1 MITDSIKSK
10 IQELFESTPSTTN
23 VGFGYKIVDGVY
35 TNELCFVFGVQEKK
49 SIDSLPAHE
58 VIPSEIEVDGIIY
71 KTDVINNGVTFAAA
85 DPCNTGSCVTL
96 NPTIA
101 PYYIKVGIPISTKY
115 DYGSNNADIPVPGN
129 VNDLVKATLGSIV
142 LDRTTQH
149 ILGLTSG
156 HVLSRNMSI
165 ASQSTDLNNA
175 NPFCAPSQAFANGLS
190 YPYVYAFY
198 APGTSFNAGIGMIHR
213 YNPLYPTPVSGPI
226 TYNQAD
232 AGVIGILGTKDDA
245 YRSIFVSTEAYKI
258 EGYDDFLYEP
268 MTFATTAELNALL
281 VDPNLELMCKGYDQ
295 LKHGSICGL
304 KLNAID
310 VSLTMT
316 YSTTTQT
323 FPFNNII
330 SFSRINP
337 ACPAPVIPGDSGAT
351 LCAKIGGKWKIIGVV
366 MGGNDTIGYA
376 CRIDYVADQLDIDAW
391 TNIYSSGPYANIGHI
406 NQNPSY
412 GGVIPPNFI
421 TQSGLSSQKSITVN
435 GIKYWQVGT
444 TNQTL

>member
-1 MITDSIKSK
+1 MITNSIKSK

-49 SIDSLPAHE
+49 SIDNLPTHE
-58 VIPSEIEVDGIIY
+58 VIPAKIEVDSIIY

-85 DPCNTGSCVTL
+85 DPCDTGNCVTL
-96 NPTIA
+96 NPTTY
-101 PYYIKVGIPISTKY
+101 PYYVKVGTPISTKY
-115 DYGSNNADIPVPGN
+115 DYGSNGANVPVPGN

-142 LDRTTQH
+142 LDRTTQY

-165 ASQSTDLNNA
+165 ASQTTALNSA
-175 NPFCAPSQAFANGLS
+175 NPFFGNPPYTTGLS

-198 APGTSFNAGIGMIHR
+198 APGTSFNAAVGMMHR

-232 AGVIGILGTKDDA
+232 AGVIGIYGTKDDS
-245 YRSIFVSTEAYKI
+245 YRFLFNSTEAYKI
-258 EGYDDFLYEP
+258 QGYDDFLYEP
-268 MTFATTAELNALL
+268 LIFATTAELNALL
-281 VDPNLELMCKGYDQ
+281 VDPNLELMCRGYDQ
-295 LKHGSICGL
+295 LKHGSVCGL
-304 KLNAID
+304 KINAID

-337 ACPAPVIPGDSGAT
+337 ACPAPVIPGDSGST

-406 NQNPSY
+406 NQSPPF
-412 GGVIPPNFI
+412 GGAVPPNFI
-421 TQSGLSSQKSITVN
+421 TQPGLSSQKSITVD